1 MQTESRLEVAHI
13 IPRSYY
19 AEVRNL
25 FLLQPLINS
34 GYYCYQWIRKE
45 YPSKITDTGEP
56 RFGPDLGLG
65 EHNMDT
71 IQNVITL
78 RTDLSLTWESFDF
91 CVDPAVSFTDGSL
104 LAYA

>member
-1 MQTESRLEVAHI
+1 MQTESRLKVAHI
-13 IPRSYY
+13 LPRSYY
-19 AEVRNL
+19 AEVSNL

-45 YPSKITDTGEP
+45 YPSKITDTEEP
-56 RFGPDLGLG
+56 CFGLG
-65 EHNMDT
+65 EHKMDT

-104 LAYA
+104 LGYA